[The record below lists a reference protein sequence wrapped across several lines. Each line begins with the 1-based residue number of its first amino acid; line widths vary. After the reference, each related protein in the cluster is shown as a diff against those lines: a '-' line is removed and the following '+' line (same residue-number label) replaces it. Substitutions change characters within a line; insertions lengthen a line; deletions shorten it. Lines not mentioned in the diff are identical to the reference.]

1 MGDDT
6 VRQMRRFIVICA
18 ALGTLAVP
26 AAALAMQAAP
36 GDGSLVVKNASA
48 LSGTTVVALTVT
60 GTVWGHV
67 GFGKIVIDDST
78 PTDESS
84 PIVTGAGPSHA
95 SPYSDTALSW
105 SGANFKFR
113 AVGGKYTILISG
125 SGVDVVAFGNGHVTL
140 VGVPDSAAAGDGF
153 YSLNGDPFRSL
164 PGAPGKRLS
173 IGTAVPIG

>member
-6 VRQMRRFIVICA
+6 VNQMRRFIVICA

-26 AAALAMQAAP
+26 SAALAMQTAP

-48 LSGTTVVALTVT
+48 LSGTAVVALTVT

-67 GFGKIVIDDST
+67 GAGKIVIDDAT
-78 PTDESS
+78 PNDDSS

-95 SPYSDTALSW
+95 VPNSDTALSW
-105 SGANFKFR
+105 SGVDFKFR
-113 AVGGKYTILISG
+113 AVGGKYTVLIYG
-125 SGVDVVAFGNGHVTL
+125 SVIDVVAFGSGHVTL
-140 VGVPDSAAAGDGF
+140 AGVPDSANGDGF